1 MVMKYLNVTQSRYSS
16 QQRARICAFFLSTST
31 TLSVRGQ
38 LKHCAHATRFLFLF
52 VASLVVFL
60 RNVNLTI
67 FKLAQS

>member
-1 MVMKYLNVTQSRYSS
+1 MDMNYLNVTQSRYSS
-16 QQRARICAFFLSTST
+16 HIRVRIRAFFLSTST
-31 TLSVRGQ
+31 TFSLRGQ

-60 RNVNLTI
+60 RNLDLTI